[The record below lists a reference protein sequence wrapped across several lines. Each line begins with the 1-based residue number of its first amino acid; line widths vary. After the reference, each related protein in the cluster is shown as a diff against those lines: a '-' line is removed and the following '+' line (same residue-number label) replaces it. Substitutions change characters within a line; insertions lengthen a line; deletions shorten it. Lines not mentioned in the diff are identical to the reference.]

1 MALAVAGPSKGKH
14 LNNKTSVG
22 SSPLKLGCRSEF
34 SKNIRTYNMAVYAS
48 MNRHLSQSLR
58 DVHSNIEYLN
68 RSQQATYKTMCK
80 VSQHY
85 LLTNLLTSLQCKSV
99 LLLSANKTYIVFK
112 YVLTWLLTSQMSSIV
127 CKCRLWTAFL
137 PSTSNSLL

>member
-14 LNNKTSVG
+14 LNSKTTVG

-34 SKNIRTYNMAVYAS
+34 SKNIRTYNMAVNAS

-80 VSQHY
+80 VSQGY
-85 LLTNLLTSLQCKSV
+85 ILTNLLTCLQCKSV
-99 LLLSANKTYIVFK
+99 LLSSGNKTYIMFK
-112 YVLTWLLTSQMSSIV
+112 DVLTWLFTAKMSSIV
-127 CKCRLWTAFL
+127 CNCRFWTACFAEHI
-137 PSTSNSLL
+137 S